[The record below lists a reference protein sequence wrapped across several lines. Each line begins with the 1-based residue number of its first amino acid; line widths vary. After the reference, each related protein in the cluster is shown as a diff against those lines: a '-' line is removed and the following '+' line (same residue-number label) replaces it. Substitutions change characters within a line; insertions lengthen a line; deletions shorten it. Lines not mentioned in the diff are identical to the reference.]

1 MTGMVQ
7 PDLGPP
13 ATKYKEDPIDD
24 PVSII
29 SIRISFLSS
38 SCLPY
43 RFCDTFPTSIS
54 FLSFLV
60 LSICGYRE
68 SSISIGVAFLEQL
81 DVYHAF
87 GVRLLS
93 ILCFVRLDLVQ
104 GEQRCE
110 SVNQK
115 TAANS
120 AYRAIE
126 PDSGRFGVYW
136 P

>member
-13 ATKYKEDPIDD
+13 ATKYKEDSIDD

-38 SCLPY
+38 SRLPY

-60 LSICGYRE
+60 ISICGCRVGGG
-68 SSISIGVAFLEQL
+68 SISIGVAVSRTLGCLSRLWIRPSLDSLFLRPG
-81 DVYHAF
+81 YGA
-87 GVRLLS
+87 G
-93 ILCFVRLDLVQ
+93 
-104 GEQRCE
+104 
-110 SVNQK
+110 
-115 TAANS
+115 
-120 AYRAIE
+120 
-126 PDSGRFGVYW
+126 
-136 P
+136 

>member
-13 ATKYKEDPIDD
+13 ATKYKEDSIDD

-38 SCLPY
+38 SRLPY

-60 LSICGYRE
+60 LSICGCR
-68 SSISIGVAFLEQL
+68 GALFPLGWPFLKHSN
-81 DVYHAF
+81 VYHAF
-87 GVRLLS
+87 GFGLLS
-93 ILCFVRLDLVQ
+93 TLCFVDLDLVQ
-104 GEQRCE
+104 GERRCE
-110 SVNQK
+110 SFNQK

-120 AYRAIE
+120 ACRAIE
-126 PDSGRFGVYW
+126 PDSGRFAIYW

>member
-13 ATKYKEDPIDD
+13 ATKYKEDSIDD

-38 SCLPY
+38 SRLPY

-60 LSICGYRE
+60 LSIRGCRGC
-68 SSISIGVAFLEQL
+68 SISIGVAFSRILGCLSRLWIRPSL
-81 DVYHAF
+81 DSLFRRPGSCA
-87 GVRLLS
+87 G
-93 ILCFVRLDLVQ
+93 
-104 GEQRCE
+104 
-110 SVNQK
+110 
-115 TAANS
+115 
-120 AYRAIE
+120 
-126 PDSGRFGVYW
+126 
-136 P
+136 